1 MHFRRSKFAVN
12 NFSLPLF
19 STNLYYY
26 DMNDDQKWEDPLE
39 NDGLTLGPEE
49 ALQREIEK
57 SKSLKVARLRL
68 KDEIEQ
74 LKAQKAEIKD
84 KNSQL
89 QERIKALSEQVTS
102 SRYPEKYVLKKNIV
116 IAMLIVLLIFSLILF
131 LLR

>member
-1 MHFRRSKFAVN
+1 
-12 NFSLPLF
+12 
-19 STNLYYY
+19 
-26 DMNDDQKWEDPLE
+26 MNDDQKWENPLE
-39 NDGLTLGPEE
+39 NDGITLGPEE

-57 SKSLKVARLRL
+57 SKSLKVDRLRL

-74 LKAQKAEIKD
+74 LKVQKAEKKD

-102 SRYPEKYVLKKNIV
+102 SRYPEKYVLKKNMT
-116 IAMLIVLLIFSLILF
+116 IAMLIVILIFSLIIF

>member
-1 MHFRRSKFAVN
+1 
-12 NFSLPLF
+12 
-19 STNLYYY
+19 
-26 DMNDDQKWEDPLE
+26 MNDEQKWENPLE
-39 NDGLTLGPEE
+39 NDGITLGPEE

-57 SKSLKVARLRL
+57 SKSLKVDRLRL

-102 SRYPEKYVLKKNIV
+102 SRYPEKYVLKKNMT
-116 IAMLIVLLIFSLILF
+116 IAMLIVILIFSLILF

>member
-12 NFSLPLF
+12 NFPLPLF

-57 SKSLKVARLRL
+57 SKSLKVDRLRL
-68 KDEIEQ
+68 KDEIEK
-74 LKAQKAEIKD
+74 LRTQKAEIKD

-89 QERIKALSEQVTS
+89 QEKIKALSEEVTL
-102 SRYPEKYVLKKNIV
+102 SRHPEKYVRKKNMGIV
-116 IAMLIVLLIFSLILF
+116 VLVVILMFLLILF
-131 LLR
+131 FLR

>member
-1 MHFRRSKFAVN
+1 
-12 NFSLPLF
+12 
-19 STNLYYY
+19 
-26 DMNDDQKWEDPLE
+26 MNDDQKWENPLE
-39 NDGLTLGPEE
+39 NDGITLGPEE

-57 SKSLKVARLRL
+57 SKSLKVDRLRL

-89 QERIKALSEQVTS
+89 QEKINALSEQVTS
-102 SRYPEKYVLKKNIV
+102 SRYPEKYVLKKNMAIP
-116 IAMLIVLLIFSLILF
+116 MLIVILIFSLILF

>member
-1 MHFRRSKFAVN
+1 
-12 NFSLPLF
+12 
-19 STNLYYY
+19 
-26 DMNDDQKWEDPLE
+26 MNDDQKWENPLE
-39 NDGLTLGPEE
+39 NDGVTLGPEE

-57 SKSLKVARLRL
+57 SKSLKVDRLRL

-89 QERIKALSEQVTS
+89 QERLKALSEQVTS
-102 SRYPEKYVLKKNIV
+102 SRYPEKYVLKKNMT
-116 IAMLIVLLIFSLILF
+116 IAMLIVILIYSLILF

>member
-1 MHFRRSKFAVN
+1 MHFRRSRFVVN
-12 NFSLPLF
+12 NFSLSLF

-57 SKSLKVARLRL
+57 SKSLKVDRLRL
-68 KDEIEQ
+68 KDEIEK
-74 LKAQKAEIKD
+74 LRTQKAEIKD

-89 QERIKALSEQVTS
+89 QEKIKALSEEVTL
-102 SRYPEKYVLKKNIV
+102 SRYPEKYVRKKNMGIV
-116 IAMLIVLLIFSLILF
+116 VLVVILMFLLILF
-131 LLR
+131 FLR

>member
-1 MHFRRSKFAVN
+1 
-12 NFSLPLF
+12 
-19 STNLYYY
+19 
-26 DMNDDQKWEDPLE
+26 MNDDQKWENPLE
-39 NDGLTLGPEE
+39 NDGITLGPEE

-57 SKSLKVARLRL
+57 SKSLKVDRLRL

-89 QERIKALSEQVTS
+89 QERIKALTEQVTS
-102 SRYPEKYVLKKNIV
+102 SRYPEKYVLKKNMV
-116 IAMLIVLLIFSLILF
+116 IAMLIVILMFSLILF

>member
-1 MHFRRSKFAVN
+1 
-12 NFSLPLF
+12 
-19 STNLYYY
+19 
-26 DMNDDQKWEDPLE
+26 MNDDQKWENPLE
-39 NDGLTLGPEE
+39 NDGITLGPEE

-57 SKSLKVARLRL
+57 SKSLKVDRLRL

-102 SRYPEKYVLKKNIV
+102 SRYPEKYVLKKNMT
-116 IAMLIVLLIFSLILF
+116 IAMLIVILIFSLILF

>member
-1 MHFRRSKFAVN
+1 MHFQRSKFVAN
-12 NFSLPLF
+12 NFSLSLF

-57 SKSLKVARLRL
+57 SKSLKVDRLRL
-68 KDEIEQ
+68 KDEIEK
-74 LKAQKAEIKD
+74 LRAQKAEIKD

-89 QERIKALSEQVTS
+89 QEKIKALSEEVTL
-102 SRYPEKYVLKKNIV
+102 SRHPEKYVRKKNMGIV
-116 IAMLIVLLIFSLILF
+116 VLVVILMFLLILF
-131 LLR
+131 FLR